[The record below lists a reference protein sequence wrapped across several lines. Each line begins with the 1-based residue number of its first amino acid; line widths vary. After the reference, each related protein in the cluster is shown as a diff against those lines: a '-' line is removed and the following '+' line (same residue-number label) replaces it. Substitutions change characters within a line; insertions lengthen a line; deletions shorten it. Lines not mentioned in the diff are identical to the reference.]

1 MKKLSIGGALILGSL
16 FAALPAA
23 AQQCSELEYRIWRQ
37 NAAPEWYSHGET
49 LEVKSGEEVHIYI
62 HQRGRTATSR
72 YSAAAEIGYPANF
85 GGRED
90 SRKVREH
97 IRMSAQNGDDKRS
110 GRIRLVAEAP
120 GSTRLGYRITG
131 VKSPGDINRINRA
144 CRTGLLNVTV
154 LGRGGNRPTPAPG
167 PNPNP
172 GAVTP
177 GDAANELVD
186 LLYRGLLRRERQA
199 SDPDSFVRD
208 ALQFGKS
215 GLERIAETMTVSDE
229 FRYQAL
235 KRVEARRGSRGDLG
249 DLRSALLDEIYRDLY
264 GYLTPNRDDRQAD
277 LDDLDRCLSNDRGG
291 QEACGRLGRNLIDSS
306 LFYEQNQRLIDG
318 LRPDPRRRR

>member
-1 MKKLSIGGALILGSL
+1 MKKLSMMGALVLGSL

-23 AQQCSELEYRIWRQ
+23 AQQCSALEYRIWRP
-37 NAAPEWYSHGET
+37 NASPEWYGHGET
-49 LEVKSGEEVHIYI
+49 LEIRSGEDVHIYI

-72 YSAAAEIGYPANF
+72 YSASAEIGYPANF

-90 SRKVREH
+90 SRRVREH
-97 IRMSAQNGDDKRS
+97 VRMSAQNGDDKRS

-131 VKSPGDINRINRA
+131 FKPPGDMSRIGRG
-144 CRTGLLNVTV
+144 CQTGFLDIAV
-154 LGRGGNRPTPAPG
+154 LGRGGNRPTPGPG
-167 PNPNP
+167 PKPG

-199 SDPDSFVRD
+199 SDPNDFVRQ

-235 KRVEARRGSRGDLG
+235 RRVEDRRGAGGDLA

-264 GYLTPNRDDRQAD
+264 GYLTPSRDDRRAD
-277 LDDLDRCLSNDRGG
+277 LEDLDRCLSNDRDST
-291 QEACGRLGRNLIDSS
+291 EACGRLGRNLIDSS
-306 LFYEQNQRLIDG
+306 LFYEQNRRLIDG
-318 LRPDPRRRR
+318 LSLDRRQRR